1 MPTEVTARHIERLVR
16 DVVRRLVPVNVSA
29 RHLHITQEHLEV
41 LYGPGAQLTK
51 LRDLRQPGEF
61 AAEQT
66 VTVVG
71 PNRRV
76 FETVRILGPTRSRTQ
91 VELSYNDGR
100 YIGLELPARLS
111 GNIAGTAPIVL
122 MGPAGVLHLPE
133 GVIRALRHVHMGTA
147 EAAGLGLKAGD
158 RVRVHTV
165 GPMAVTFANV
175 IVRTGDR
182 LLMEMHIDTDEANAA
197 GLGPHSF
204 GYIEGGG
211 TE

>member
-1 MPTEVTARHIERLVR
+1 MADEATVRRVERVVR
-16 DVVRRLVPVNVSA
+16 DVIDRLVPVNVSA
-29 RHLHITQEHLEV
+29 RHLHITQEHLAL

-66 VTVVG
+66 VSVVG

-111 GNIAGTAPIVL
+111 GDIAGTAPVVL
-122 MGPAGVLHLPE
+122 VGPAGAVQLPE
-133 GVIRALRHVHMGTA
+133 GVIRALRHIHMGTGD
-147 EAAGLGLKAGD
+147 AARLGLKGGD
-158 RVRVHTV
+158 RVRVRTA
-165 GPMAVTFANV
+165 GAMGVTFSNV
-175 IVRTGDR
+175 LIRVGEG
-182 LLMEMHIDTDEANAA
+182 LLIEMHIDTDEANAA

-204 GYIEGGG
+204 GYIEEGV
-211 TE
+211 EV